1 MIRASGSPPIQR
13 AGGPVPPL
21 SPAPGGMSAPIAEN
35 LAAVRERIAAAARRS
50 GRDAG
55 AVTLIAV
62 SKTQPAARVREAFDA
77 GQRLFGENYVQEA
90 LGKIAELPPE
100 ARWHLIGHLQTNK
113 ARNVVG
119 AFACIQTVDSPRLA
133 QALERRAAAL
143 QTALD
148 VLLQVNWSQETS
160 KSGVTEPDAL
170 RRLVVEMA
178 AYSWLKPRGLMTIP
192 DPSSDETA
200 LRRCFSEMR
209 RLRET
214 LAAECAPEA
223 RFTELS
229 MGMSHDFESAIEEGA
244 TMVRVG
250 TAIFGAR
257 T

>member
-1 MIRASGSPPIQR
+1 M
-13 AGGPVPPL
+13 
-21 SPAPGGMSAPIAEN
+21 
-35 LAAVRERIAAAARRS
+35 RERIAAAARRS
-50 GRDAG
+50 GRNAD

-62 SKTQPAARVREAFDA
+62 SKTQPAGRVREAFDA

-90 LGKIAELPPE
+90 LGKIEVLPAE

-133 QALERRAAAL
+133 LALERRAAAL
-143 QTALD
+143 QTRLD
-148 VLLQVNWSQETS
+148 VLLQVNWSHETS

-170 RRLVVEMA
+170 RALA
-178 AYSWLKPRGLMTIP
+178 AEVAGYSWLKLRGLMTIP
-192 DPSSDETA
+192 DPSYGETE
-200 LRRCFSEMR
+200 LRRCFVELR

-214 LAAECAPEA
+214 LAAECAPDA
-223 RFTELS
+223 PCTELS
-229 MGMSHDFESAIEEGA
+229 MGMSHDFEWAIEEGA

-257 T
+257 A